1 MSTITTRAGKGSPL
15 TNNEVDANFT
25 NLNTDKAEL
34 SGAAFTGAITT
45 TSTVDGRDVSTDG
58 SKLDGIE
65 ALADVTDT
73 ANVTAAGALMDS
85 ELTNITAVKALDQ
98 GVATTDSPSF
108 VGLTA
113 SGEITANGGIALGDG
128 DVATF
133 GDSDDL
139 SIFHAGGTTY
149 LTNTTGSLVL
159 RTDSFRVLNTANS
172 EQILHG
178 DANGAVTAYYD
189 NAVKLATTSTGIDVT
204 GNMIASGNV
213 GIGESSPDAK
223 LHIRDATDG
232 GSSSV
237 TSAIQFSR
245 RNGGSNDAAIKMQHD
260 GSDGVSNLQFHFG
273 GTERARIDADG
284 ATIYNGR
291 ELRVKRPN
299 GSGDIRLFNT
309 ASYATL
315 ESTVDPIY
323 IKSANAIR
331 FDTNGNDQRMLIDNS
346 GTVIVGGSAQAEA
359 TSVALNPQGYIYAK
373 SSHQQAAFFDRD
385 NSDGDIVTFRKQG
398 AAVGSIGAYNG
409 VPYIGY
415 AGGAGGGI
423 MFNGASI
430 EPTALG
436 SSRTDGA
443 NDVGSV
449 NYRWRDIYLSGTAK
463 SQAVELEDIKAKDT
477 NGLNLQTADG
487 QKRVIL
493 YNSGAISVGTSTQ
506 AVTEI
511 QLNHEN
517 SGGKGEIQLNSHGT
531 ASFSML
537 SNFTGSTISGVAT
550 GGFGLITP
558 HNYRISISTNG
569 LERMRISASGH
580 IGVFGSGAT
589 NERGDIAMTS
599 GTGVSTRRWG
609 FGGGTGSNNS
619 VFYIINEGNVGQYMG
634 HGSQSW
640 TSHSDERIKENI
652 TDVGTVLPSLMNM
665 RCVKYNLISNP
676 TDTKIGFIAQD
687 WESAFPEVVDENEHL
702 VLEADGTI
710 GTDENSDS
718 TTPVKAMAYTETLP
732 LLLKA
737 IQEQQTLIESLTAR
751 IAALEA

>member
-1 MSTITTRAGKGSPL
+1 MATKIVTKNSSTASAVPTASDLVQGELAVNVADKRLFTEDNAGAIVELG
-15 TNNEVDANFT
+15 TNPYNFT
-25 NLNTDKAEL
+25 ANHN
-34 SGAAFTGAITT
+34 
-45 TSTVDGRDVSTDG
+45 G
-58 SKLDGIE
+58 S
-65 ALADVTDT
+65 
-73 ANVTAAGALMDS
+73 
-85 ELTNITAVKALDQ
+85 
-98 GVATTDSPSF
+98 
-108 VGLTA
+108 
-113 SGEITANGGIALGDG
+113 
-128 DVATF
+128 
-133 GDSDDL
+133 
-139 SIFHAGGTTY
+139 
-149 LTNTTGSLVL
+149 
-159 RTDSFRVLNTANS
+159 
-172 EQILHG
+172 
-178 DANGAVTAYYD
+178 
-189 NAVKLATTSTGIDVT
+189 VKLATTSTGIDVT
-204 GNMIASGNV
+204 GNLTMASGGSIVAGGANDLILNAGESGTPDIYLQSGSSTKVKIEGSDGSV
-213 GIGESSPDAK
+213 GIGNSNPSAFNT
-223 LHIRDATDG
+223 LGATDKLVVG
-232 GSSSV
+232 DS
-237 TSAIQFSR
+237 T
-245 RNGGSNDAAIKMQHD
+245 
-260 GSDGVSNLQFHFG
+260 VSNLTLFGTNYGSLAFADSNTSGSTAQYAGLIQYYHADNSMQFYTSS
-273 GTERARIDADG
+273 TERMRLDSDG
-284 ATIYNGR
+284 ATIYNGK
-291 ELRVKRPN
+291 ELRIKRPN

-309 ASYATL
+309 STYATI

-737 IQEQQTLIESLTAR
+737 IQEQQTLIESLRNRVAQ
-751 IAALEA
+751 LEA